1 VWRWETEY
9 EGRTPGPLWLPH
21 LAAVLGIPL
30 DTLRVARAVSREK
43 RRRGIPE
50 TAAPAEVLARLL
62 PPDEPLAPGGTSTGR
77 RIGHADV
84 EALLRRVHG
93 LRLAD
98 DVLAGG
104 DLVETLVRQLRAAR
118 QLYEST
124 SHTERIGQRLLVAIG
139 ELAQLA
145 GWVATDTGGA
155 VDPQPLFRLGVHA
168 AQQAEDGPLTA
179 HLLGSWGYWVANT
192 ADRRHGL
199 ELVRAA
205 EAAVGGGSL
214 RARSLTSARL
224 AWTGALAGDAQ
235 YALRMMGTAMQQIDD
250 ADPAEDAGRL
260 WLYWVNRAEQ
270 EVMEARVYTELH
282 RPLRAVPLL
291 RRVLAGYDASH
302 AREYAL
308 YASWLATA
316 LLDANEPEEAAS
328 VARQVL
334 EVSAALPSSRVADRS
349 QVMLRALR
357 KHASVPEFAEVL
369 ARL

>member
-1 VWRWETEY
+1 VEY

-21 LAAVLGIPL
+21 IAAVLGIPT
-30 DTLRVARAVSREK
+30 DTLRAARAVTREK
-43 RRRGIPE
+43 RRLGVP
-50 TAAPAEVLARLL
+50 TAAAPADVLAHLL
-62 PPDEPLAPGGTSTGR
+62 PPDEPLAPMGTTAGR
-77 RIGHADV
+77 RIGQGDA

-104 DLVETLVRQLRAAR
+104 DLVETVVRELRAAR
-118 QLYEST
+118 ELYEGT
-124 SHTERIGQRLLVAIG
+124 YHTEQVGQRLLVAIG

-155 VDPQPLFRLGVHA
+155 VNPQPLFRLGVQA
-168 AQQAEDGPLTA
+168 AQQADDGPLAA
-179 HLLGSWGYWVANT
+179 HLLGSWGYWLANT
-192 ADRRHGL
+192 GDKRQGL

-205 EAAVGGGSL
+205 EAACNSASL
-214 RARSLTSARL
+214 RVRSLTSARL
-224 AWTGALAGDAQ
+224 AWTGALVGGSQ

-250 ADPAEDAGRL
+250 ADPDEDAGRQ

-270 EVMEARVYTELH
+270 EIMEARVYTELH

-291 RRVLAGYDASH
+291 RRVLGSYDASH

-328 VARQVL
+328 VARRVL
-334 EVSAALPSSRVADRS
+334 ELSAAVPSSRAAERS

-357 KHASVPEFAEVL
+357 KHASVPEVAEVL
-369 ARL
+369 AAVDA